1 MGWSI
6 AKIHIIG
13 DLTLYI
19 LVGSLKHVYLS
30 IQLGRWSSQLTKSY
44 FSEGWIYHQPVT
56 ACELEAMA
64 IEIVDLPNLNMVI
77 FRSYINYT
85 MWGPRSIA
93 KLVQKAPI
101 TMVYGTQITI
111 VTGANLNQL
120 TSLGGHRFVY
130 VYIYISLS
138 LDDLQW
144 PHSDVK
150 RAKLT
155 SSDVDSQRFQ
165 FTQI

>member
-101 TMVYGTQITI
+101 TMVCGTQITI

-120 TSLGGHRFVY
+120 TSLGGHR
-130 VYIYISLS
+130 ISLS
-138 LDDLQW
+138 LSQDDLQW